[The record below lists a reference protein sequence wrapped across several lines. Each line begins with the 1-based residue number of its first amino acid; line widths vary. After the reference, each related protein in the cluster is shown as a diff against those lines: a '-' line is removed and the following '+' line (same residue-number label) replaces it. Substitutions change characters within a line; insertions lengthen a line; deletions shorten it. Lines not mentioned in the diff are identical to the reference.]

1 MYLKRITVSTNPFY
15 NVYSWAVMSAMEVL
29 WYLFVFV
36 YFSVSLHPVKLT
48 SSLFIGTFAL
58 ARWIIILFFLMLL

>member
-1 MYLKRITVSTNPFY
+1 MYLKKITVSTNPLY
-15 NVYSWAVMSAMEVL
+15 SVYSWAVMSVM

-36 YFSVSLHPVKLT
+36 DFSVSLRPVKLT